1 MWALGALPVLAAVIV
16 WGLRS
21 GVYPPGTLDLYKDGQ
36 WVGSFTLS
44 DMGKMATIG
53 TRGDIRLDAA
63 DPEVACIAGQRGD
76 QGIEAVIRPLDEE
89 HLIQVQGEVVM
100 EPYGLKH
107 GDEIK
112 IGPCVLKYSFY
123 NEALSDLSTGE

>member
-1 MWALGALPVLAAVIV
+1 MWALGALAGSAAVIA
-16 WGLRS
+16 WRLRS

-36 WVGSFTLS
+36 WVASFTLS
-44 DMGKMATIG
+44 DMGKKVTIG
-53 TRGDIRLDAA
+53 NHGDIRLDAVA
-63 DPEVACIAGQRGD
+63 PEVACIVGQRGD
-76 QGIEAVIRPLDEE
+76 QGIEAVIRPLDAE
-89 HLIQVQGEVVM
+89 HPIQVQGEAVM

-107 GDEIK
+107 GDEIN